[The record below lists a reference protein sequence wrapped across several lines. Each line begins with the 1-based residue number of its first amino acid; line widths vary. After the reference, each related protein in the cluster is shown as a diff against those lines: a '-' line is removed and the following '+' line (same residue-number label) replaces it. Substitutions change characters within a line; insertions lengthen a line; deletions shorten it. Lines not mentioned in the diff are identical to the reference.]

1 MSTLPKTTVT
11 ILAGENWLAI
21 KQELNKQLEAFIKKY
36 GDLGVEKIDAAEKE
50 IDAVTQSIETAPF
63 LAPKKLCIIS
73 NLSANKELADKI
85 EQILSFDAEH
95 TEVILVEGKLDKRSA
110 YYKAIKKHAG
120 FKEFNQ
126 LDEQETLNWLVGE
139 AKRLG
144 GSLSRSD
151 AQYIYSRVGGNQSRL
166 SGELKKLVDYDESIS
181 KNSINE
187 LTEPTPSST
196 VFDLLNAAFSGNK
209 KLTLRLYSDQRLQKV
224 EPQKIIAMIGWQMHL
239 IALVESAKDVTPE
252 DLAKQAS
259 ANPFVIRKTGSIANK
274 LDRPWIRKILTDLA
288 ETDQMLKTT
297 SVDPDDAVKNLLLSL
312 SR

>member
-1 MSTLPKTTVT
+1 MPKTTVT

-21 KQELNKQLEAFIKKY
+21 KQQLDKRLGDFIKQY

-73 NLSANKELADKI
+73 NLSANKESADKI

-95 TEVILVEGKLDKRSA
+95 TDVILVEGKLDKRA
-110 YYKAIKKHAG
+110 VYYRTLKKHAG

-144 GSLSRSD
+144 GSLSWSD

-166 SGELKKLVDYDESIS
+166 SSELKKLVDYDESIS
-181 KNSINE
+181 KDSINE
-187 LTEPTPSST
+187 LTEPMPSST

-209 KLTLRLYSDQRLQKV
+209 KLTLRLYGDQRLQKV

-239 IALVESAKDVTPE
+239 VALVESAKDMTPE
-252 DLAKQAS
+252 DLARQAS
-259 ANPFVIRKTGSIANK
+259 ANPFVIRKTRGIAGK
-274 LDRPWIRKILTDLA
+274 LDRPRVRKILTDLA